1 MHHFTLTRE
10 DFAALVTVLNANVSP
25 KDSVLSSAFG
35 MKVLVW
41 ASIAY
46 TFYGCAKAY
55 QLETVANHHLTNAAV
70 GAAVTALLAATSYV
84 YNAKRTVARLLADS
98 GWFLAPQTMQFHQD
112 GVEHTSNLG
121 RASFR
126 WQAFIKRLEDSD
138 RFFLLVE
145 PGQGFVVP
153 KRALQDTG
161 VQDLIRAKVP
171 E

>member
-1 MHHFTLTRE
+1 MHNFTLTRE
-10 DFAALVTVLNANVSP
+10 DFAALVTALNANVSP
-25 KDSVLSSAFG
+25 IDSVLSRAFG
-35 MKVLVW
+35 LRVLVW
-41 ASIAY
+41 AGIAY

-55 QLETVANHHLTNAAV
+55 QLETVANNHLTNAAV
-70 GAAVTALLAATSYV
+70 GGAVTALLAAASYV
-84 YNAKRTVARLLADS
+84 YTARRTVARLLAGN
-98 GWFLAPQTMQFHQD
+98 GWFLAPQTMQFHED
-112 GVEHTSNLG
+112 GIEHTSNLG

-153 KRALQDTG
+153 KRALQESG

-171 E
+171 Q